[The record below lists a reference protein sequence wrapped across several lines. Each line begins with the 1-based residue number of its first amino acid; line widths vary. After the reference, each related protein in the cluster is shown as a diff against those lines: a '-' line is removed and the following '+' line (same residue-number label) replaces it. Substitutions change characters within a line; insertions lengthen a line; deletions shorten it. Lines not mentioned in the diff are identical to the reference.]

1 MRYSVLGPLEVF
13 DQGIAVPI
21 ERPRRRAVLTFL
33 LLNANHHVCIEQ
45 LVDALWGE
53 RPPRSA
59 RGQVHTAVS
68 ALRKLLPGGGTG
80 AGDGT
85 GAAPGPGDDAGPLA
99 SLAGG
104 YRLSVGRHDLD
115 TVDFCREVGEA
126 RRLSALGDHTAA
138 VRHLRAGLDL
148 WRGAALTGIDAPFVE
163 PFRARLEE
171 ERFSAYE
178 LLADIELGAGR
189 HQELVPELTALVDRY
204 PARERL
210 VERLVLALYRSGR
223 QTDALATA
231 RRVRALLA
239 DEFGLDPGPALA
251 ELEGAVL
258 RGDPAL
264 LSPRRH
270 TQSCVSRLS
279 RLCRHPA
286 RTHAHHRP
294 SAR

>member
-1 MRYSVLGPLEVF
+1 MRYTVLGPLEVF
-13 DQGIAVPI
+13 DQGTVVPI
-21 ERPRRRAVLTFL
+21 DRPRRRAVLTFL
-33 LLNANHHVCIEQ
+33 LLNANHQVCIEQ

-68 ALRKLLPGGGTG
+68 ALRKLLPGAA
-80 AGDGT
+80 AGHATADDG
-85 GAAPGPGDDAGPLA
+85 GPLA

-115 TVDFCREVGEA
+115 TLDFWREVAEA
-126 RRLSALGDHTAA
+126 RRLTALGEHTRA
-138 VRHLRAGLDL
+138 VQHLRTGLGL

-171 ERFSAYE
+171 ERFAAYE

-189 HQELVPELTALVDRY
+189 HQELVPELTAMVDRY

-223 QTDALATA
+223 QTDALAAA
-231 RRVRALLA
+231 RRLRTLLA
-239 DEFGLDPGPALA
+239 DEFGLDPGTALV
-251 ELEGAVL
+251 ELESAVL

-264 LSPRRH
+264 TGPRRH
-270 TQSCVSRLS
+270 TRACAPRLP
-279 RLCRHPA
+279 RLCRQPA
-286 RTHAHHRP
+286 RTHPYGR
-294 SAR
+294 RTGR